1 MISINMHAAKSRL
14 SALVKAVEEDGEI
27 VILCRNG
34 KQVAE
39 ITRPRPTEDKPFKR
53 NLTPDPSLRV
63 TFDPGYDPTEPLT
76 EDEWP
81 SECR

>member
-1 MISINMHAAKSRL
+1 MIIANMHEAKSRL
-14 SALVKAVEEDGEI
+14 SALVKAVEEDGET

-39 ITRPRPTEDKPFKR
+39 ITRYHPPGDTPIRR
-53 NLTPDPSLRV
+53 LLPDPALRAILA
-63 TFDPGYDPTEPLT
+63 PGYDPTEAAS

-81 SECR
+81 EECR

>member
-1 MISINMHAAKSRL
+1 MITANMHDAKSRL
-14 SALVKAVEEDGEI
+14 SALVKAVEEDGET

-39 ITRPRPTEDKPFKR
+39 IRRCPQPDPFR
-53 NLTPDPSLRV
+53 RTLIPDPSLRV
-63 TFDPGYDPTEPLT
+63 ILAPGYDPTEALS

-81 SECR
+81 SDCR

>member
-1 MISINMHAAKSRL
+1 MISVNMHAAKSRL

-39 ITRPRPTEDKPFKR
+39 ITRPHSPEDKPFKR
-53 NLTPDPSLRV
+53 NLTSNPSLRV